1 MPWSKENLP
10 PSVKN
15 KDWSDH
21 QKEVF
26 CKTANA
32 ILEKTGDEGE
42 AIATGTKQ
50 AEEKQNAKQ
59 FPAKFYAKHMQAGI
73 AKYDGEKPETIY
85 IDLENMK
92 RMMPSGV
99 GKPVY
104 VLHQEVR
111 LETLKEDS
119 HGLISGSFY
128 NELDGWLWFEF
139 MATDDIAFQA
149 IANGWSVSNAYIPT
163 ESGPAGTWHNCPYDR
178 EILAAQFTHLAIVPD
193 PRYEGACVF
202 TPDEFKMYQAA
213 RREQLEE
220 LQNSKS
226 PEGKTLMKFF
236 KNKKEEVATVDAETM
251 VELQNG
257 KTVSVQEMVNA
268 MEEKKNAEDDADKKK
283 KEDDE
288 KKNSD
293 QKVMVNGV
301 EMALDDLIN
310 SYCAMKNAAD
320 EEEKKNAEDE
330 EKEKKNAE
338 EAEKKNALEG
348 KKHFEELKNAHVNH
362 KGAEVRIIETSMDK
376 MKRGQ
381 DRYGSVN

>member
-1 MPWSKENLP
+1 MS
-10 PSVKN
+10 
-15 KDWSDH
+15 
-21 QKEVF
+21 
-26 CKTANA
+26 
-32 ILEKTGDEGE
+32 G
-42 AIATGTKQ
+42 
-50 AEEKQNAKQ
+50 EEKQNAKQ

-73 AKYDGEKPETIY
+73 AKYDKETVF

-104 VLHQEVR
+104 VLHVDEINM
-111 LETLKEDS
+111 ETLKEDS

-139 MATDDIAFQA
+139 MAMDDIAFQA
-149 IANGWSVSNAYIPT
+149 LGNGWSISNAYLPT
-163 ESGPAGTWHNCPYDR
+163 KSGPAGTWHNCPYDR
-178 EILAAQFTHLAIVPD
+178 EIIDAHFTHLAIVPKITA
-193 PRYEGACVF
+193 RYEGACVF

-213 RREQLEE
+213 RRQQLAE

-226 PEGKTLMKFF
+226 TEGKIIMKFF

-257 KTVSVQEMVNA
+257 KTVSVQEMINA
-268 MEEKKNAEDDADKKK
+268 MEEKKNADEEADKKK

-310 SYCAMKNAAD
+310 SYCAMKNAQDDA
-320 EEEKKNAEDE
+320 EKKNAEDE

-338 EAEKKNALEG
+338 EAEKKNALE
-348 KKHFEELKNAHVNH
+348 KKKNFDELKNAHLNG
-362 KGAEVRIIETSMDK
+362 KGAEVRIVETSMDK

-381 DRYGSVN
+381 ERYGSVN